1 VITTF
6 DGSSG
11 NLVLEG
17 LVPATSAAALAAGG
31 SELVEEE
38 STNISLGF
46 ATSIGDSWDLTVDF
60 YNVEVDDRIYRTGD
74 IPIPGTVDNT
84 LSFYTNALDL
94 EHQGFDVVLN
104 GNIDWGSA
112 STSVTFAYARNEIE
126 ITGQSQVQG
135 INPVSDATIED
146 IENNYPEDRFT
157 LTTNTFFNDAW
168 SLLVRAR
175 FFGDHFDERGTI
187 NGPLGNRSAE
197 IDSVVY
203 LDAELGWQVNDG
215 LKVVLG
221 ASNIF
226 DEFIDEIDDD
236 GVFANRQSVGL
247 QFPRRTVA
255 NYEGGSWYLKG
266 VYNF

>member
-1 VITTF
+1 M
-6 DGSSG
+6 
-11 NLVLEG
+11 
-17 LVPATSAAALAAGG
+17 
-31 SELVEEE
+31 VEEE
-38 STNISLGF
+38 STNISVGFTTSLGS
-46 ATSIGDSWDLTVDF
+46 AWDLTVDY

-74 IPIPGTVDNT
+74 IPVPGTVDNT
-84 LSFYTNALDL
+84 LSFYTNSLDL
-94 EHQGFDVVLN
+94 EHTGFDVVLN
-104 GNIDWGSA
+104 GSINWGTFD
-112 STSVTFAYARNEIE
+112 TSVTFAYAHNEID
-126 ITGQSQVQG
+126 ITGQSLVQG

-157 LTTNTFFNDAW
+157 LTTNTFLSDSL
-168 SLLVRAR
+168 SLLVRAK

-187 NGPLGNRSAE
+187 NGTPGNISAE
-197 IDSVVY
+197 IGSTVY
-203 LDAELGWQVNDG
+203 FDAEIGWQVNDG

-226 DEFIDEIDDD
+226 DEFVDEIEDD

>member
-1 VITTF
+1 M
-6 DGSSG
+6 
-11 NLVLEG
+11 
-17 LVPATSAAALAAGG
+17 
-31 SELVEEE
+31 
-38 STNISLGF
+38 
-46 ATSIGDSWDLTVDF
+46 
-60 YNVEVDDRIYRTGD
+60 
-74 IPIPGTVDNT
+74 
-84 LSFYTNALDL
+84 
-94 EHQGFDVVLN
+94 
-104 GNIDWGSA
+104 
-112 STSVTFAYARNEIE
+112 TFAYAHNEIE
-126 ITGQSQVQG
+126 VTGQSQVQG

-157 LTTNTFFNDAW
+157 LTTNTFLNESL
-168 SLLVRAR
+168 SLLIRAK

-197 IDSVVY
+197 IDSTIY
-203 LDAELGWQVNDG
+203 LDAEIGWQVNDE
-215 LKVVLG
+215 LKLVFG

-226 DEFIDEIDDD
+226 DEFVDEIEND